1 MSTQKVARTRTLT
14 RTEEPHPVHSL
25 IGQASSTAAP
35 DRTEQPAAPAP
46 APAPAPASAAP
57 ASAAP
62 AAPADPDSGAAAKK
76 QVNYRLAPGLI
87 EDLKTASIVYSYR
100 QHRQISQNQIVETAL
115 REWLDTNGP
124 WEL

>member
-25 IGQASSTAAP
+25 IGQASGTAAP
-35 DRTEQPAAPAP
+35 DRAERPAAPAP

-57 ASAAP
+57 AV
-62 AAPADPDSGAAAKK
+62 PADPDSGTAAKK